1 MSKRRFSSAF
11 QKFNNLPSPIRW
23 TSYFVAGY
31 GLYALILGLLIP
43 LILSSIL
50 PQRLSDQL
58 GRPVAIKT
66 IQINPFILRLRMN
79 DVSIAATDEQS
90 KLFHLTQLDTELNF
104 WLSLFTWTPQLAHL
118 YLEGPD
124 LNVVRLKT
132 GQFNFSD
139 IQQKLAQSKSASSSA
154 DEKSI
159 PHLKITA
166 LKLRQGHIH
175 YQDRPTSA
183 VLDYQPI
190 SFTLNH
196 FDTQGLLADNTDTL
210 TNQFKLNVQ
219 GPSLQQLALQGSFQ
233 LTPLKLRSN
242 LKLSQLQLSPLW
254 PFIDKHIAAQLTQ
267 GSLDFSS
274 KLQLKLVDQQ
284 PQFTTE
290 QGALILENLK
300 FSSQHAPI
308 ITLKQLAI
316 QSIEANSQ
324 KQRLTAQSL
333 SIEHPVIKMQLTPQ
347 GIDLLTLID
356 NAIQA
361 PTDPTAA
368 STSSSPAWHLQLGRL
383 NLSQGEVELIDN
395 RIAPGTYWQIAS
407 LSLSTGIIDSE
418 KTVPLSYQLFTQ
430 LSSASGHSPED
441 VKGELASHGEYNLA
455 TQQLRATIDINHL
468 QLMQFQP
475 YLAPYVN
482 LRLVSGQL
490 SSHGILR
497 DTPEAQ
503 ISYEGDASVHQLQL
517 DDLRQQPLLKWQ
529 DMQLHALQYQQHQQ
543 QILIHQIVLEQPYA
557 RVLIDQ
563 QHHSNLGGLIK
574 TPSTSK
580 SNASAAKAQP
590 KTTVEEPLHI
600 AIDEIKL
607 ANGSAYFSDQS
618 ITPSFASGI
627 EGLHGKL
634 TGLSSTPDTT
644 ATVDLKGS
652 VDQYAPVTLKGKVN
666 PLLNEPYLNLA
677 LQFKNVELVSINPYS
692 GTYAGYYIDQ
702 GQLSLA
708 LNYQLQKSRLKGQ
721 NHIVINQLKLGKAS
735 ESKQALNLPLKLAIA
750 LLQDRH
756 GVIDLG
762 LQVQGDL
769 DNPNFSYASIV
780 WGAIKNV
787 LTKAVMS
794 PFSLIAKLV
803 GSDET
808 LDEVDFKPGQ
818 TVLTAEQQQKLH
830 SLAKG
835 LNDRPK
841 LELTLKGAVNRTADT
856 MALKEQHL
864 QQQLLALSGLSQ
876 LPTQLSASQLPS
888 TGPLIKALEKL
899 FEKQTQQR
907 VDSVE
912 KIVQQHWKE
921 QHPEETLSPQGL
933 NTRLHIALYNQLLNR
948 QNVTPMQLTRLAQR
962 RAQNVKSYLVNQE
975 HVDANRVYLRNSR
988 NPIDSDHS
996 IVHMALAAH

>member
-1 MSKRRFSSAF
+1 MSKRRFFSAF
-11 QKFNNLPSPIRW
+11 QRFYRLPHPIRW

-139 IQQKLAQSKSASSSA
+139 IQQKLTQSKSTASSP
-154 DEKSI
+154 DEKNI
-159 PHLKITA
+159 PQVKITV
-166 LKLRQGHIH
+166 LRLRQGHIH

-219 GPSLQQLALQGSFQ
+219 GPSLQQLALHGTFQ
-233 LTPLKLRSN
+233 LTPLKLQSN

-254 PFIDKHIAAQLTQ
+254 PFIEKHIAAQLTR
-267 GSLDFSS
+267 GSLDFST
-274 KLQLKLVDQQ
+274 KLQLNLVDQQ
-284 PQFTTE
+284 PQLTTE

-333 SIEHPVIKMQLTPQ
+333 SIEHPVIKAQLTPQ
-347 GIDLLTLID
+347 GIDLLSLVD
-356 NAIQA
+356 DSIQA
-361 PTDPTAA
+361 PTDTTAP
-368 STSSSPAWHLQLGRL
+368 STSSPTWHLQLGRL

-395 RIAPGTYWQIAS
+395 RIAKGTYWQIAS
-407 LSLSTGIIDSE
+407 LSLSTGIIDSG

-430 LSSASGHSPED
+430 LSSASGHLPKD
-441 VKGELASHGEYNLA
+441 VKGELASHGEYNLE
-455 TQQLRATIDINHL
+455 TQQLRATIDINKL

-503 ISYEGDASVHQLQL
+503 ISYEGDASIHQLQL

-543 QILIHQIVLEQPYA
+543 QLLIHQIVLAQPYA
-557 RVLIDQ
+557 RVLIDK
-563 QHHSNLGGLIK
+563 QHHSNLGMLLK
-574 TPSTSK
+574 TSSTAKSK
-580 SNASAAKAQP
+580 ADSAVAQP
-590 KTTVEEPLHI
+590 KTTAEEPLHV

-627 EGLHGKL
+627 ESLHGVIR
-634 TGLSSTPDTT
+634 GLSSTPDTT
-644 ATVDLKGS
+644 ATVDLQGS

-666 PLLNEPYLNLA
+666 PLLKEPYLDLA
-677 LQFKNVELVSINPYS
+677 LQFKHVELVSINPYS

-702 GQLSLA
+702 GQLSLD

-721 NHIVINQLKLGKAS
+721 NHVVINQLKLGKAS
-735 ESKQALNLPLKLAIA
+735 ESKQAINLPLKLAIA

-769 DNPNFSYASIV
+769 DNPDFSYASIV
-780 WGAIKNV
+780 WGAIRNV

-818 TVLTAEQQQKLH
+818 TVLTAKQKQKLD

-835 LNDRPK
+835 LTDRPK
-841 LELTLKGAVNRTADT
+841 LELTLKGGVNQVADT

-876 LPTQLSASQLPS
+876 LPTPLSASQLPS
-888 TGPLIKALEKL
+888 TGPLINALEKL

-912 KIVQQHWKE
+912 KIVKKRWKE

-933 NTRLHIALYNQLLNR
+933 NTRLHIALYNQLINR
-948 QNVTPMQLTRLAQR
+948 QNVPPMQLTRLAQR
-962 RAQNVKSYLVNQE
+962 RAQNVKNYLVNQE
-975 HVDANRVYLRNSR
+975 HVDASRVYLRNSR